1 MEAMGKKTLSL
12 TEIAEKAGYVGGYD
26 DQLDVS
32 SPIPPPHVIVAISR
46 GNIENIWATAHRDLE
61 TGEPL
66 FV

>member
-1 MEAMGKKTLSL
+1 MGKKFISL

-26 DQLDVS
+26 DELDA
-32 SPIPPPHVIVAISR
+32 PAALPPPHIIAALSR
-46 GNIENIWATAHRDLE
+46 DKIENAWATVHRDLE

>member
-26 DQLDVS
+26 DELDAPL
-32 SPIPPPHVIVAISR
+32 PIPPPHVIAALSR
-46 GNIENIWATAHRDLE
+46 DRIENIWATAHRDIE
-61 TGEPL
+61 TDEPL